1 MPKGSVLR
9 PLPFNIYLNVLF
21 YLAESTN
28 VCNVAGDTTF
38 DIYDKDLNSFINRL
52 EYDSYIA
59 TEWFE
64 NNSLKLNQDECHL
77 LVSGFKYQNVWV
89 KIGKTKTWNVKSR
102 N

>member
-9 PLPFNIYLNVLF
+9 PLPFNIYLNDLF

-38 DIYDKDLNSFINRL
+38 DTYDKDLNSFINRL
-52 EYDSYIA
+52 EYDSYIT

-64 NNSLKLNQDECHL
+64 NNTLKLNQDECHL
-77 LVSGFKYQNVWV
+77 LVSWFKYQNVWAKV
-89 KIGKTKTWNVKSR
+89 GKTKTWNVKNR